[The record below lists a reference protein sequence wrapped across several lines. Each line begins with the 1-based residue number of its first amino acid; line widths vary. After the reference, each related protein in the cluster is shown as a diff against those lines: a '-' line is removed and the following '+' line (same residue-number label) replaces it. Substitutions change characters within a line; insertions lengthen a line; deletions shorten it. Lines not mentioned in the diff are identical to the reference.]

1 LPRGGGTRIVT
12 KAHSP
17 DHLVR
22 NVFLLM
28 LVGITVEIVVM
39 VILPRLGF

>member
-1 LPRGGGTRIVT
+1 VA

-17 DHLVR
+17 EHLVR
-22 NVFLLM
+22 NVFCLM
-28 LVGITVEIVVM
+28 LIGITVEIIVM

>member
-1 LPRGGGTRIVT
+1 VA
-12 KAHSP
+12 KALSP
-17 DHLVR
+17 ENLVR

-28 LVGITVEIVVM
+28 LIGIAVEIIVM

>member
-1 LPRGGGTRIVT
+1 MA
-12 KAHSP
+12 KAQSP
-17 DHLVR
+17 DNLVR

-28 LVGITVEIVVM
+28 LIGITVEIIVM